1 MHVWVSAYNIPTE
14 EYKETSSIL
23 ATLALFKLDAEKL
36 F

>member
-1 MHVWVSAYNIPTE
+1 MHVWVCAYNIPME
-14 EYKETSSIL
+14 EHKETTSIL